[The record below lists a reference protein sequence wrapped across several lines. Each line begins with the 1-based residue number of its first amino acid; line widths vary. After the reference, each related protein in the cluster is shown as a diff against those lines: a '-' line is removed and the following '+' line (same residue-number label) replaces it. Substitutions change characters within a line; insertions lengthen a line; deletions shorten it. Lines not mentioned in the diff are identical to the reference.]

1 MIKLW
6 YTGFIEHDVTLYNV
20 EAGKHLAVQNLS
32 MHEEMGQINY
42 LFCDKTGT
50 LTKNLLIFRE
60 MAVIDSNESIM
71 SSSTRAKELLNNTE
85 GDKSS
90 VATADAALARSKWR
104 FKKLPPSETLFNLIR
119 CILICHD
126 VLKINNKLSGASQ
139 DELVLMQMIEDN
151 YESSFVSRDS
161 DSITIK
167 VNKVQE
173 VYDIIKFYEFTSER
187 KMMSITVK
195 RQSDGALLNFA
206 KGADMMIKKKLEEQ
220 GKTGFTLFQ

>member
-1 MIKLW
+1 
-6 YTGFIEHDVTLYNV
+6 
-20 EAGKHLAVQNLS
+20 
-32 MHEEMGQINY
+32 
-42 LFCDKTGT
+42 
-50 LTKNLLIFRE
+50 
-60 MAVIDSNESIM
+60 MAVVDSDESIM
-71 SSSTRAKELLNNTE
+71 NSPNQAKELNYTE

-90 VATADAALARSKWR
+90 VGTAGAALSNSKWR

-151 YESSFVSRDS
+151 YDSSFVSRDS
-161 DSITIK
+161 DSITIE
-167 VNKVQE
+167 VNKVKE

-195 RQSDGALLNFA
+195 R
-206 KGADMMIKKKLEEQ
+206 
-220 GKTGFTLFQ
+220 

>member
-1 MIKLW
+1 VPFELVILLEMIKLW

-60 MAVIDSNESIM
+60 MAVVDSDESIM
-71 SSSTRAKELLNNTE
+71 SSPNRAKELNYTE

-90 VATADAALARSKWR
+90 VGTAGAALSNSKWR

-126 VLKINNKLSGASQ
+126 VLKINTKLSGASQ

-151 YESSFVSRDS
+151 YDSSFVSRDS
-161 DSITIK
+161 DSITIE
-167 VNKVQE
+167 VNNVKE
-173 VYDIIKFYEFTSER
+173 VYDIIKFYEFTSDR

-195 RQSDGALLNFA
+195 R
-206 KGADMMIKKKLEEQ
+206 
-220 GKTGFTLFQ
+220 

>member
-1 MIKLW
+1 
-6 YTGFIEHDVTLYNV
+6 
-20 EAGKHLAVQNLS
+20 
-32 MHEEMGQINY
+32 
-42 LFCDKTGT
+42 
-50 LTKNLLIFRE
+50 
-60 MAVIDSNESIM
+60 MAVVDSDESIM
-71 SSSTRAKELLNNTE
+71 NSPNQAKELNYTE

-90 VATADAALARSKWR
+90 VGNAGALLFASKWR

-126 VLKINNKLSGASQ
+126 VLKINGKLSGASQ
-139 DELVLMQMIEDN
+139 DELVLMQMIEEN
-151 YESSFVSRDS
+151 YDSSFVSRDA
-161 DSITIK
+161 DSITIE
-167 VNKVQE
+167 VNNVKE

-220 GKTGFTLFQ
+220 GKAGVTLFE